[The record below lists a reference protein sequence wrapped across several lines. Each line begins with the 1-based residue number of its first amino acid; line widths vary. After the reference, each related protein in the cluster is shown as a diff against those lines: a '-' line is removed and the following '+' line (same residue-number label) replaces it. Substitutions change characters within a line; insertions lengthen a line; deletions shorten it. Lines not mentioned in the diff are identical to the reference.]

1 MTDHQR
7 NKDNPDMNYERL
19 TDKNKKSYW
28 KWVDVKT
35 REKNKRY
42 VKAIKESKKYI
53 NKVLKNV
60 STI

>member
-1 MTDHQR
+1 
-7 NKDNPDMNYERL
+7 MNYERV

-60 STI
+60 SAI